1 MASPN
6 QSHRDF
12 FRHAFGRQEYGVTKL
27 AIYTR
32 IQSLLNHRIF
42 HDMIVGAST
51 INLKALM
58 EERKIIIFNLAQ

>member
-1 MASPN
+1 M
-6 QSHRDF
+6 
-12 FRHAFGRQEYGVTKL
+12 
-27 AIYTR
+27 YTR